1 MLGQSARDLEVYERV
16 GYLDIWL
23 EKVERLELNDI
34 IKAYS
39 TATIT
44 IV

>member
-1 MLGQSARDLEVYERV
+1 MLRRSARDLEVYKRV
-16 GYLDIWL
+16 GYLDIRL
-23 EKVERLELNDI
+23 EKVERLELDDV

-39 TATIT
+39 IATIT